1 MTITWL
7 NNDFMHEI
15 EPYFRWRDDY
25 ISSEDER
32 SPFFNQEYSEFE
44 FDKQVY
50 NFLLHPQWDNF
61 GSNTLY
67 IKILYT
73 DYDLGF
79 TIIEMIGE
87 WNDAIENDI
96 MLFKREVIDLM
107 ITEGINKFILIGENI
122 LNFHASDDSY
132 YEEWYEEVEDGWIAG
147 VNFRDHVVE
156 EFKEMDIDYFI
167 LFGGHLDNLNWRI
180 LKPKQVFYSVK
191 EQIQLRLT

>member
-1 MTITWL
+1 
-7 NNDFMHEI
+7 MHEI

-79 TIIEMIGE
+79 SMIEIIGV
-87 WNDAIENDI
+87 WKDAIEIDI
-96 MLFKREVIDLM
+96 MLFKREVIYLM

-122 LNFHASDDSY
+122 VNFHASDDSY

-147 VNFRDHVVE
+147 VNF
-156 EFKEMDIDYFI
+156 
-167 LFGGHLDNLNWRI
+167 
-180 LKPKQVFYSVK
+180 
-191 EQIQLRLT
+191 

>member
-1 MTITWL
+1 
-7 NNDFMHEI
+7 MHEI